1 MCVDMCVSELCL
13 LCRLYQMS
21 KESKLPMPA
30 MNIHDSVVK
39 VKTSTYSI
47 LTPPISSSF
56 RPNSIISTAVE
67 RVSLTGREGGRDTH
81 TACLHVLF
89 LFVQFE
95 ENYGYH
101 VWRKGRMCV
110 RIW

>member
-1 MCVDMCVSELCL
+1 
-13 LCRLYQMS
+13 MS

-67 RVSLTGREGGRDTH
+67 RVSLTGREGHTH
-81 TACLHVLF
+81 CMSTCTVPFCAV
-89 LFVQFE
+89 
-95 ENYGYH
+95 
-101 VWRKGRMCV
+101 
-110 RIW
+110 